1 MTKRALLVQSYDAVA
16 DLLTDVLAG
25 LDYEADVITT
35 GDFNEDHLRTGGYR
49 CVFVNLDQNRP
60 NRREHGLKLAEV
72 AASLGVPV
80 IMIPDHETAD
90 ETIAAHGWLRLR
102 KPFTAQS
109 LEDTIAKQS
118 DSNQIAT

>member
-1 MTKRALLVQSYDAVA
+1 VSGKSASLGIVGRDR
-16 DLLTDVLAG
+16 
-25 LDYEADVITT
+25 ITT
-35 GDFNEDHLRTGGYR
+35 T
-49 CVFVNLDQNRP
+49 
-60 NRREHGLKLAEV
+60 KV

-102 KPFTAQS
+102 KPFTVQS

-118 DSNQIAT
+118 DSNQIATYDCGGGDRGLSVQQPPTARP